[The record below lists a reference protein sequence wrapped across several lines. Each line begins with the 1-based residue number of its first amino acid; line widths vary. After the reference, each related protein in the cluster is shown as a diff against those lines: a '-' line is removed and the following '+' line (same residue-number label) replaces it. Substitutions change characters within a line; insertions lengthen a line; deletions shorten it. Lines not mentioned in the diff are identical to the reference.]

1 MVVRF
6 GVSALVS
13 VIGLGG
19 CVTFDQIDAG
29 LSTLK
34 GKTLKQTIAVM
45 GYPDSERKI
54 ADKTIY
60 NWGNEESVT
69 LTIPTTTSAT
79 SYVGGQAIYTS
90 IQGSRTNTY
99 NYSCSVD
106 VIVGK
111 GGTVEAVEYSG
122 NLGGCERYA
131 ALASPK

>member
-1 MVVRF
+1 MTVRF
-6 GVSALVS
+6 GITALASLV
-13 VIGLGG
+13 GLAG

-34 GKTLKQTIAVM
+34 GKTLEQTIAVM

-54 ADKTIY
+54 VGKTIY
-60 NWGNEESVT
+60 NWGNEESLT
-69 LTIPTTTSAT
+69 LTTPTTTSAT

-90 IQGSRTNTY
+90 IQGSQTNTY

-111 GGTVEAVEYSG
+111 SGIVEEVEYSG

-131 ALASPK
+131 ALATPK